1 MKKKIHNWKWKIK
14 KIKNPRSLGILF
26 HYSTHE
32 KNPKNSKAKNF
43 FFLYAKLIFFLIY
56 TL

>member
-32 KNPKNSKAKNF
+32 KNPKNSKAKHF
-43 FFLYAKLIFFLIY
+43 FFLYAKLIFILIY

>member
-26 HYSTHE
+26 HPIQHMKKTL
-32 KNPKNSKAKNF
+32 KILKQNIF
-43 FFLYAKLIFFLIY
+43 FFYMQN
-56 TL
+56 